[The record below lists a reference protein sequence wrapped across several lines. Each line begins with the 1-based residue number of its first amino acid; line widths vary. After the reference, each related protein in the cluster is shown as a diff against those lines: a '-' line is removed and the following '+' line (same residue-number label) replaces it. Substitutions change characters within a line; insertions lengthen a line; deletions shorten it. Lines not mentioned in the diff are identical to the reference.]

1 MMQVK
6 CIAQWPLQKLQSQCS
21 INYTRIVAAAVALV
35 IQVVVSEVGI
45 VAVVAIVMLSLSGR

>member
-21 INYTRIVAAAVALV
+21 INYINIAAAGALE
-35 IQVVVSEVGI
+35 IQVVVSEVRI
-45 VAVVAIVMLSLSGR
+45 VAVIAIVCYH

>member
-21 INYTRIVAAAVALV
+21 IHYTGIAAAVALV
-35 IQVVVSEVGI
+35 IQVVLSEVGI
-45 VAVVAIVMLSLSGR
+45 GAVVAIAMLSLSGR